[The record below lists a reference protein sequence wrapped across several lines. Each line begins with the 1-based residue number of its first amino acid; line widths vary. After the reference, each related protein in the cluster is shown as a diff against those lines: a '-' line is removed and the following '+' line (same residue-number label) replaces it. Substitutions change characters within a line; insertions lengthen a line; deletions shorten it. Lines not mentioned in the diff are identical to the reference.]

1 MGLLKKDPKDFELIE
16 EILDWLMKEKID
28 YTNFFRNFSDFIHGD
43 DLFSWK
49 EKFLNR
55 LEIEKIS
62 QNQHEDI
69 VKANNPKFILR
80 NYLAQVAIEKAEK
93 DDFSE
98 VDNLLKILKD
108 PFSEHKGFEDYASE
122 SPEWGKNLEISCSS

>member
-1 MGLLKKDPKDFELIE
+1 M
-16 EILDWLMKEKID
+16 
-28 YTNFFRNFSDFIHGD
+28 
-43 DLFSWK
+43 FSWK

-55 LEIEKIS
+55 LELEKIS

-98 VDNLLKILKD
+98 IDNLLKILKD
-108 PFSEHKGFEDYASE
+108 PFSEHMVLKITRVNRLSG
-122 SPEWGKNLEISCSS
+122 GKI